1 MVDSL
6 VKKNSHMLVNENSSS
21 ARVKRA
27 LLVNRYTWFTR
38 GHVLTIGY
46 RLCGYGY
53 VFTGLCI
60 RVKKKSMIANTTTF
74 LLRNI
79 FAKIAVE
86 LHATLYGLCRLN
98 FKFLNYAKKKFS
110 YRGAKLYYLRNKSN
124 TESWVRG

>member
-1 MVDSL
+1 MENYL
-6 VKKNSHMLVNENSSS
+6 NKNKFSTSTVEN
-21 ARVKRA
+21 KRT
-27 LLVNRYTWFTR
+27 LLSNKYSWFTR

-53 VFTGLCI
+53 VFTGLCV
-60 RVKKKSMIANTTTF
+60 RVKKKSMLAGLTTF

-110 YRGAKLYYLRNKSN
+110 YRGAKLYYLRSKSN
-124 TESWVRG
+124 TESW

>member
-1 MVDSL
+1 MVDSIA
-6 VKKNSHMLVNENSSS
+6 KKNSNTVAKGSNSTRV
-21 ARVKRA
+21 ART
-27 LLVNRYTWFTR
+27 LLVSKYTWFTR

-60 RVKKKSMIANTTTF
+60 RVKKKSMISNTTTF